1 MWSSSISTSPNTES
15 DRDRSKTIVPATA
28 EHPTAAAVVRK
39 ALELLREQAIG
50 EMYEIAW
57 RQWVEDG
64 EDKIWDLT
72 VGDGLKAEDWSAERG
87 SRPQPTA

>member
-1 MWSSSISTSPNTES
+1 MKLSVSLRPTDVEFV
-15 DRDRSKTIVPATA
+15 DQYLA
-28 EHPTAAAVVRK
+28 EHGERSRSAVVRK

>member
-1 MWSSSISTSPNTES
+1 MKLSVSLPPTDVEFV
-15 DRDRSKTIVPATA
+15 DQYLA
-28 EHPTAAAVVRK
+28 EHGERSRSAVVRK

>member
-1 MWSSSISTSPNTES
+1 MKLSVSLPPTGVEFV
-15 DRDRSKTIVPATA
+15 DQYLA
-28 EHPTAAAVVRK
+28 EHGERSRSAVVRK